1 MTSEELRQIIK
12 RGETSL
18 VQFKEMFSTSA
29 KIADEMIAF
38 ANSRGGVI
46 IFGVKD
52 KTGEI
57 VGLSFEQVQELSRE
71 VGNIA
76 NDQVRPTIY
85 IRTEVIEIDTKMVL
99 VVHVQEGKDKPYKN
113 LAGNIWVK
121 QGADKRRVTDNA
133 EILSLFQQS
142 GTYHPDEAGVN
153 GSSYKDIDTLALD
166 RFFENVYHKPIS
178 EFDISQEQVLQSL
191 HIMDEQGR
199 LTTAGVLFFGRRPQ
213 QFFPVFVI
221 KAVWFYG
228 NSIAGTQ
235 YRDSR
240 DIEGTIP
247 EMYEQGLRWLQSCL
261 RRTQNG
267 QSFNSIGKLEIPEM
281 VLEELLQ
288 NALVHLDL
296 LKTAAIRLLIFDD
309 RVEIINPGS
318 VVGGHT
324 MEEVM
329 HGNSFP
335 RNPLMANFCAK
346 TMPYRGL
353 GSGIPRVLKED
364 SDVQFVDNKEG
375 NQFTAII
382 KRPVLSEADN
392 TTTNVV
398 KDGVEHSAVKL
409 TDRQRII
416 ISLIKQFV
424 VEHVVDGVVED
435 GVEKLSARVISKM
448 VKRSTRTIQRELSYL
463 QEIGLIKYVGTDTKG
478 YYEVLDN
485 L

>member
-1 MTSEELRQIIK
+1 M
-12 RGETSL
+12 
-18 VQFKEMFSTSA
+18 
-29 KIADEMIAF
+29 
-38 ANSRGGVI
+38 
-46 IFGVKD
+46 
-52 KTGEI
+52 
-57 VGLSFEQVQELSRE
+57 
-71 VGNIA
+71 
-76 NDQVRPTIY
+76 
-85 IRTEVIEIDTKMVL
+85 
-99 VVHVQEGKDKPYKN
+99 
-113 LAGNIWVK
+113 
-121 QGADKRRVTDNA
+121 
-133 EILSLFQQS
+133 
-142 GTYHPDEAGVN
+142 
-153 GSSYKDIDTLALD
+153 
-166 RFFENVYHKPIS
+166 
-178 EFDISQEQVLQSL
+178 
-191 HIMDEQGR
+191 
-199 LTTAGVLFFGRRPQ
+199 
-213 QFFPVFVI
+213 
-221 KAVWFYG
+221 
-228 NSIAGTQ
+228 
-235 YRDSR
+235 
-240 DIEGTIP
+240 
-247 EMYEQGLRWLQSCL
+247 QSCL

-267 QSFNSIGKLEIPEM
+267 QSFNSIGKLEIPET

-382 KRPVLSEADN
+382 KRPVLSVADN
-392 TTTNVV
+392 TTTDVV

>member
-1 MTSEELRQIIK
+1 
-12 RGETSL
+12 
-18 VQFKEMFSTSA
+18 
-29 KIADEMIAF
+29 
-38 ANSRGGVI
+38 
-46 IFGVKD
+46 
-52 KTGEI
+52 
-57 VGLSFEQVQELSRE
+57 
-71 VGNIA
+71 
-76 NDQVRPTIY
+76 
-85 IRTEVIEIDTKMVL
+85 MVL

-178 EFDISQEQVLQSL
+178 EFDIPQEQVLQSL

-267 QSFNSIGKLEIPEM
+267 QSFNSIGKLEIPET

-382 KRPVLSEADN
+382 KRPVMSEANN
-392 TTTNVV
+392 TTTDVV